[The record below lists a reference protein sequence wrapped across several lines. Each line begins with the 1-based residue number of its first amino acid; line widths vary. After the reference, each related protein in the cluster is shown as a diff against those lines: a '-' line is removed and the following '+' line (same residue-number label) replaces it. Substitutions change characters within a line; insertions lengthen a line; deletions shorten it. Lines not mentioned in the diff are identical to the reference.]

1 MIQLLKIEWHKI
13 KSYAVFWVIT
23 GILLVLFLAVAI
35 GAATANF
42 KINVFYSAGF
52 DTQKFFQFP
61 FVWSSF
67 AYLGVFFSHLL
78 ALLMIILIGNEFNY
92 RMMRQQ
98 LVFGT
103 ERTQILLSKILLILF
118 LPILM
123 FILMIILSLTFGL
136 IYTENISFD
145 KIINSSFFALNSYVQ
160 MVAFMSLGM
169 LISLFLRSTGLS
181 IIVYL
186 GYIFFEA
193 IFRLFVRAKLEDA
206 VFFFPVKSISSLT
219 PRPSINTAMNDVM
232 KQQMNGFNDAT
243 MHFNEIITLIIPVVY
258 VGIFLYL
265 SYIIIKKRDL

>member
-23 GILLVLFLAVAI
+23 GIILVLFLAVDI

-42 KINVFYSAGF
+42 KINVFYNAGF
-52 DTQKFFQFP
+52 DTQKFFHFP

-67 AYLGVFFSHLL
+67 AYLGNFFSHLL

-98 LVFGT
+98 IVFGT
-103 ERTQILLSKILLILF
+103 ERSQILLSKILLILF
-118 LPILM
+118 IPILL
-123 FILMIILSLTFGL
+123 FVLMIILSLTFGL

-193 IFRLFVRAKLEDA
+193 IFRLFVRAKLDGA

-232 KQQMNGFNDAT
+232 KQQINGFNDAT
-243 MHFNEIITLIIPVVY
+243 MHFNEIITLIIPAVY
-258 VGIFLYL
+258 VGIFIYL
-265 SYIIIKKRDL
+265 SYLIIKKRDL